1 MSTRS
6 LQRRLRE
13 EGTAFS
19 ILVDKVRREL
29 AEDYNRDPGISL
41 MEVAFVLGFSV
52 YSFFARAY
60 KRWTG
65 VSPGEGRR
73 NNSKVGEAISHDGI
87 ADI

>member
-13 EGTAFS
+13 EGRIFS
-19 ILVDKVRREL
+19 ELVDEVRRDL
-29 AEDYNRDPGISL
+29 AEDYIRDPGISL

-52 YSFFARAY
+52 YSSFARAY

-73 NNSKVGEAISHDGI
+73 NNSKVCDAISHNGI

>member
-13 EGTAFS
+13 EGTTFS
-19 ILVDKVRREL
+19 ILVDEVRRDL
-29 AEDYNRDPGISL
+29 AQDYIRNPGISL

-52 YSFFARAY
+52 YSSFSRAY

-65 VSPGEGRR
+65 MSPGEGRR
-73 NNSKVGEAISHDGI
+73 NSLNVDGEISHSGI